1 MAIFSKSTGYSGL
14 KFCVGSILTHHY
26 VFIDIIVVLVG
37 RLSITN
43 FVIKNK
49 KRKDIFV
56 SNSRCSRVRPPCISL
71 GIPLLALGGGG
82 RKAGPKC

>member
-26 VFIDIIVVLVG
+26 AFIDIIVVLVG

-43 FVIKNK
+43 FVIKIKNGK
-49 KRKDIFV
+49 TYLFQTHVVVVYD
-56 SNSRCSRVRPPCISL
+56 PPVYL
-71 GIPLLALGGGG
+71 
-82 RKAGPKC
+82 